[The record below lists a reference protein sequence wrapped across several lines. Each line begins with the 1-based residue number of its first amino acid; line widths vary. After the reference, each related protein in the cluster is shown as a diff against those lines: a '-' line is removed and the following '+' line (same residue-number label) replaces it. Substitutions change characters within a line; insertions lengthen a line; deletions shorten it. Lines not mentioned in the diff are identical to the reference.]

1 MKESDPTMSGAE
13 PVSQKKHKWWKSRLV
28 VAAGLLLAAGVFAW
42 LIRGIVDNREMLA
55 TQLADTPPWILA
67 GVVVVQLLFMLCIG
81 LCYYNSLRLAGAR
94 VIKTQAISVY
104 LASQLGKFVPG
115 KVLYVAGQIGL
126 ATWLRISTT
135 QSVLGFT
142 AHHIHLVA
150 MGMAVA
156 GPLLG
161 MLIEPRLMIVI
172 ATLAGLGVVVMASG
186 VWVKLFNAFQ
196 RKRRKP
202 ELETFTPLRALAALL
217 SAGIG
222 WVAYGLIA
230 VLFTMALTPDLS
242 PDTFLGIGM
251 AAVAAWLLGFLSFI
265 TPVGVGVRE
274 GTFVLL
280 THSIIPEP
288 TAMAVALLMRLL
300 LTAFQVPIGA
310 LAFTVV
316 IKSRPVAETG
326 AAEQPSSGDTG
337 ER

>member
-1 MKESDPTMSGAE
+1 MYSNASEPTAAE
-13 PVSQKKHKWWKSRLV
+13 AVTLIAPKKPKWWKSRFMMF
-28 VAAGLLLAAGVFAW
+28 AGLLLAAAIFVW
-42 LIRGIVDNREMLA
+42 LGKGIADNWGTLSTHLA
-55 TQLADTPPWILA
+55 NASPWVLA
-67 GVVVVQLLFMLCIG
+67 GVVSLQLLFMFCVG
-81 LCYYNSLRLAGAR
+81 LCYYNSLRLAGAPVR
-94 VIKTQAISVY
+94 MTQAIQIY

-142 AHHIHLVA
+142 AHHIQLVA
-150 MGMAVA
+150 MGMAVS

-161 MLIEPRLMIVI
+161 MIVEPRLMIVI
-172 ATLAGLGVVVMASG
+172 VTLAVLGVLFLASG
-186 VWVKLFNAFQ
+186 IWVTVFNTFQ

-202 ELETFTPLRALAALL
+202 ELETFAPLRALGALA

-222 WVAYGLIA
+222 WVAYGSIA
-230 VLFTMALTPDLS
+230 VLFSMMLAPGLPPDS
-242 PDTFLGIGM
+242 FLRIGM

-280 THSIIPEP
+280 TRTIIPEP
-288 TAMAVALLMRLL
+288 TAMAVALLIRLL

-310 LAFTVV
+310 LAFTAVV
-316 IKSRPVAETG
+316 KGRPAED
-326 AAEQPSSGDTG
+326 ASGQNKT
-337 ER
+337 